1 MRSEEDSS
9 SGSKILE
16 WMVVL
21 DRYSEVEDER
31 FEEKTEEEEDLVEV
45 EFLLVGLFLDEFL
58 GGSFSGRN
66 VSGWS

>member
-1 MRSEEDSS
+1 MRSEEDSG

-16 WMVVL
+16 WMVAL